1 MKALK
6 TVWIYGWA
14 YLFILWEMLEK
25 FGDWLVRQI
34 DQNDFFVGALFAWIL
49 FGLAWS
55 AGFVRFGG

>member
-6 TVWIYGWA
+6 TVWVYGWA
-14 YLFILWEMLEK
+14 YLFILWGMLEK